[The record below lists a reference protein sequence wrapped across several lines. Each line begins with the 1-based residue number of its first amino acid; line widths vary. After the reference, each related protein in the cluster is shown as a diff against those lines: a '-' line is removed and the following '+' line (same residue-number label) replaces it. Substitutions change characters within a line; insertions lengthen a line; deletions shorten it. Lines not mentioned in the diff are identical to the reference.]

1 MPQKEGIYTVQSAER
16 ISFENEA
23 IERDV
28 ANLESVQV
36 PGSHQQLDPKDDEQF
51 SSPVRHGLPPKGAS
65 ALPHSDRPHSASIKG
80 FRPFAVEER
89 MANAVAA
96 TPKSDEHSSTV
107 VHRTTSSITD
117 APSPSPSPLVSPSP
131 RSIFHVDHP
140 PTSPSQ
146 GPNDNG
152 DGSSCE
158 EDAQSFAD
166 YLSAEFNPGPS
177 YSKVSDTVWGQTER
191 DRVYNALVLVPYQ
204 LERLL
209 WLGVSLCI
217 DSFLA
222 VFTVLPI
229 RVLRAS
235 FATIVKIASFG
246 HTKLRGDQLYDLLC
260 AALFTLTVM
269 FLYHLKAGSIYYW
282 VKDMTQEFLKLS
294 VLLTALELCDKICC
308 SFLVDV
314 MEALAAS
321 CTAFASKPMR
331 LFSSTTAAVIS
342 DALVALA
349 LLLAHGSSL
358 MSQALVFGV
367 AMNSQKHTLL
377 ALLIASNFTEI
388 KGQLITQPANYFDC
402 LSKIKAGTYMRRHCI

>member
-1 MPQKEGIYTVQSAER
+1 M
-16 ISFENEA
+16 
-23 IERDV
+23 ERDST
-28 ANLESVQV
+28 NLDALHVRESQSM
-36 PGSHQQLDPKDDEQF
+36 PWNRIDDEIF
-51 SSPVRHGLPPKGAS
+51 SSPMSNALSPRGAM
-65 ALPHSDRPHSASIKG
+65 PDERPHSALAQG
-80 FRPFAVEER
+80 FRLSMER
-89 MANAVAA
+89 MEKAASA

-117 APSPSPSPLVSPSP
+117 VPSPSPLTSPSP
-131 RSIFHVDHP
+131 RGLTHLEGPV

-146 GPNDNG
+146 LPNAEGED
-152 DGSSCE
+152 
-158 EDAQSFAD
+158 DAQSFAE

-177 YSKVSDTVWGQTER
+177 YSKVADTVWGQTER
-191 DRVYNALVLVPYQ
+191 DRVYNALILVPYQ

-209 WLGVSLCI
+209 WLGVSLCV

-222 VFTVLPI
+222 VFTVLPL
-229 RVLRAS
+229 RVVRACL
-235 FATIVKIASFG
+235 ATTVKIVSLG
-246 HTKLRGDQLYDLLC
+246 HTKKKLRGDQLFDLLC
-260 AALFTLTVM
+260 AALFMLTVV
-269 FLYHLKAGSIYYW
+269 FLYHLKPGSIYYW

-294 VLLTALELCDKICC
+294 VLMTALELCDKICC

-321 CTAFASKPMR
+321 CTTFASKPVK
-331 LFSSTTAAVIS
+331 LFSSATAAVIC
-342 DALVALA
+342 DASVALA

-388 KGQLITQPANYFDC
+388 KGEWWASMLLLYACNISFLYI
-402 LSKIKAGTYMRRHCI
+402 L